1 MKFQPINSALAG
13 TIATALV
20 AAFVAALPAF
30 AQAPAKPAPAVPAAI
45 SVVPTGPI
53 ATVNGVTIPHQR
65 GELLMRERVQ
75 QGQPDSQSLRAA
87 VRDELINREVI
98 SQEALKTGL
107 TKKAE
112 LQNELELVRQTVIV
126 QAFLREY
133 IRTHPITDAE
143 MQKEYD
149 RVKAEL
155 GDREYKARHI
165 LVGTEEEAKG
175 AIADLKKGA
184 KFDELAKKLSKDD
197 GTKAKGGD
205 LEWQSPGTFDK
216 DFSSA
221 MVKLVKG
228 KFTEAPVKTRFGFH
242 VIQLDD
248 TRGAQHPPLAEVKAN
263 ISQRL
268 QRTRIEALIAELRQK
283 AKVE

>member
-1 MKFQPINSALAG
+1 MKSQPTCLARAAALA
-13 TIATALV
+13 
-20 AAFVAALPAF
+20 AALLAAAPAM
-30 AQAPAKPAPAVPAAI
+30 AQAPAKPAPPVPAALTPA
-45 SVVPTGPI
+45 PTGPV
-53 ATVNGVTIPHQR
+53 ATVNGVAIPQQR
-65 GELLMRERVQ
+65 GELLVRERAQ
-75 QGQPDSQSLRAA
+75 QGQPDSPQLRAA
-87 VRDELINREVI
+87 VRDELINREII
-98 SQEALKTGL
+98 SQEAVKSGL

-126 QAFLREY
+126 QAYLREY

-149 RVKAEL
+149 RIKAEL

-165 LVGTEEEAKG
+165 LVGTEDEAKG
-175 AIADLKKGA
+175 VIADLKKGA
-184 KFDELAKKLSKDD
+184 KFDDLAKKVSKDD

-205 LEWQSPGTFDK
+205 LEWQAPGTFDK

-221 MVKLVKG
+221 MVKLAKG
-228 KFTEAPVKTRFGFH
+228 KFSETPVKTRFGFH

-248 TRGAQHPPLAEVKAN
+248 TRGAQHPPFAEVKAN
-263 ISQRL
+263 LSQRL
-268 QRTRIEALIAELRQK
+268 QRTRIEALIAELRTK